1 MVDLLSST
9 LDLLVERINEDPH
22 LLPCYE
28 LELVYRKGENVSYYP
43 ACAHAQQGVK
53 QSVCLSSV
61 VCCLL
66 SVRTKIDKSQHLGK
80 NRINKWDKMM

>member
-1 MVDLLSST
+1 MIRGQLNNINKGHVYEFHST
-9 LDLLVERINEDPH
+9 LPPAVIITANHDHN
-22 LLPCYE
+22 
-28 LELVYRKGENVSYYP
+28 YP

-66 SVRTKIDKSQHLGK
+66 SVRTKIGKSQHLGK
-80 NRINKWDKMM
+80 SRINKWDKMM